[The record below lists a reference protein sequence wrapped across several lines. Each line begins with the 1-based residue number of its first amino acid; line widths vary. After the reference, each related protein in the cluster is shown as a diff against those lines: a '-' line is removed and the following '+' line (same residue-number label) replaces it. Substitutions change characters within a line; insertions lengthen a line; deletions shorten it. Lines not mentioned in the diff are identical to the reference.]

1 MNRLGMCTNTLRAL
15 AQQSADPSW
24 YLLAERC
31 ITEYLRRPGASLQGL
46 ASAIDREAETSQ
58 TILAFWTTIQE
69 LVGDTLPPNET
80 NNRIKLTANMEATKL
95 QE

>member
-1 MNRLGMCTNTLRAL
+1 MDRLGMCMNTLRAL

-31 ITEYLRRPGASLQGL
+31 ITEYLRSPGASLQGL

-58 TILAFWTTIQE
+58 TDIGFWTTMQE
-69 LVGDTLPPNET
+69 LVSDTLPPNE
-80 NNRIKLTANMEATKL
+80 AE
-95 QE
+95 Q